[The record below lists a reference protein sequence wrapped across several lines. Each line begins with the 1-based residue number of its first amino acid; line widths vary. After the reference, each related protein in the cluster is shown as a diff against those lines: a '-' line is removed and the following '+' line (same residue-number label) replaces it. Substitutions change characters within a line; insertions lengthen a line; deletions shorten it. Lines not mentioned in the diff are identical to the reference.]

1 MHDIRI
7 VTGKQI
13 MPDCTVSL
21 RLAGYQPQA
30 GWEKGEA
37 LFHELERML
46 RITIQPKAAFAMATH
61 TKLGRVLYV
70 VLTLGASVQRK
81 SDAYFTAHEYTKG
94 MLFDAMADSCLFAFE
109 EQLHPLLEAF
119 CREHGVGIT
128 KRYES
133 GMNEDMALQQDA
145 ATAVEAERTLGVT
158 CTVDDMLLPV
168 KSMSIAYALSE
179 QTDSFAT
186 AHDCQSC
193 TKRDCPMREKETYAL
208 CRAGIRVSEQ
218 LQSQQ
223 VPLFF
228 PCGGAGS
235 CGKCRIRVIRG
246 TLDVTAEDERIFT
259 PEELRQGWRLA
270 CRAIPKEEI
279 EIVVPVS
286 QEHEFVAVGQQNHH
300 NAVYPESQNYGLA
313 IDIGTTTIAVSL
325 VDRESGQAIQTV
337 TAVNSQR
344 RYGADVIS
352 RIQAAND
359 GQLSAL
365 QQCVR
370 QDIQQLFQQLWTAYP
385 LAKATVHHAVV
396 AANTTML
403 HLLMGWDCRGLG
415 AWPFH
420 PYSLGGQTYEW
431 RDVFGTTDCEG
442 TVMLLPG
449 ISTYVGADITA
460 GIWQCAMHRQ
470 SGLTLLLDLGT
481 NGEMAIGNQHGFLT
495 ASTAAGPALEG
506 GNLTW
511 GTGSV
516 PGAICHVSI
525 QHRQAHVQTIQGASP
540 CGICGSGVIDTMA
553 GLVQQQLVD
562 EKGRLCEP
570 YFTQGFPLAST
581 INHQRIVLTQQD
593 IRNIQLAKSA
603 VRAGLEVLIHQ
614 AGATYDTIDHVY
626 LAGGFGLYLRPEQA
640 GQIGLLPQ
648 ELIAKTSAVGNT
660 SLQGATAAV
669 CHSQVLP
676 AMKTIVSHAQDIVLS
691 NHKAFQDMYI
701 QYMDF

>member
-145 ATAVEAERTLGVT
+145 ATAVEAERTLGVM

>member
-1 MHDIRI
+1 MRDIRI
-7 VTGKQI
+7 VTGKRI

-21 RLAGYQPQA
+21 RLAGYQPQV

-37 LFHELERML
+37 LFQELERML
-46 RITIQPKAAFAMATH
+46 RITIQPKAAFSMATH
-61 TKLGRVLYV
+61 AKLGRVLYV
-70 VLTLGASVQRK
+70 VLTLGASVQKK
-81 SDAYFTAHEYTKG
+81 SDAYFTAHEYTRG

-109 EQLHPLLEAF
+109 EQLRPQIESF
-119 CREHGVGIT
+119 CREHGVGIA

-145 ATAVEAERTLGVT
+145 AAAVEAERTLGVT
-158 CTVDDMLLPV
+158 CTADDMLLPV
-168 KSMSIAYALSE
+168 KSMSIAYVLSE

-186 AHDCQSC
+186 AHDCQGC
-193 TKRDCPMREKETYAL
+193 TKTDCLMRKHETYAL
-208 CRAGIRVSEQ
+208 CRAGIRISEQ

-223 VPLFF
+223 VSLLF

-246 TLDVTAEDERIFT
+246 TLDVTAEDKRIFT

-279 EIVVPVS
+279 EIVVPVVKE
-286 QEHEFVAVGQQNHH
+286 QEFVAVGQQSHR
-300 NAVYPESQNYGLA
+300 NAVQYGSRTYGLA

-325 VDRESGQAIQTV
+325 VDRESEQAIQTV

-359 GQLSAL
+359 GQLAVL

-370 QDIQQLFQQLWTAYP
+370 QDIQRLFQQLWTAYP
-385 LAKATVHHAVV
+385 LAKTAVHHAVV
-396 AANTTML
+396 SANTTML

-420 PYSLGGQTYEW
+420 PYSLGGQTYDW

-442 TVMLLPG
+442 TVTLLPS

-470 SGLTLLLDLGT
+470 TGLTLLLDLGT
-481 NGEMAIGNQHGFLT
+481 NGEMAIGNQDGFLT

-525 QHRQAHVQTIQGASP
+525 QHRQTHVQTIQGVAP
-540 CGICGSGVIDTMA
+540 CGICGSGVIDAMA

-562 EKGRLCEP
+562 CKGRLCEP

-581 INHQRIVLTQQD
+581 TNHQRIVLTQPD

-603 VRAGLEVLIHQ
+603 VRAGLEVLIQQ
-614 AGATYDTIDHVY
+614 AGAAYDTIDRVY

-648 ELIAKTSAVGNT
+648 ELIAKTKAVGNT

-676 AMKTIVSHAQDIVLS
+676 AMETIVSNAQDIVLS

-701 QYMDF
+701 RHMDF

>member
-1 MHDIRI
+1 
-7 VTGKQI
+7 
-13 MPDCTVSL
+13 
-21 RLAGYQPQA
+21 
-30 GWEKGEA
+30 
-37 LFHELERML
+37 
-46 RITIQPKAAFAMATH
+46 
-61 TKLGRVLYV
+61 
-70 VLTLGASVQRK
+70 
-81 SDAYFTAHEYTKG
+81 
-94 MLFDAMADSCLFAFE
+94 
-109 EQLHPLLEAF
+109 
-119 CREHGVGIT
+119 
-128 KRYES
+128 
-133 GMNEDMALQQDA
+133 
-145 ATAVEAERTLGVT
+145 
-158 CTVDDMLLPV
+158 
-168 KSMSIAYALSE
+168 
-179 QTDSFAT
+179 
-186 AHDCQSC
+186 
-193 TKRDCPMREKETYAL
+193 MREKETYAL

>member
-614 AGATYDTIDHVY
+614 AGATYDTINHVY